1 MPGVVEMK
9 ERRRNRL
16 RHPYF
21 NSSFLLT
28 CLFVAACVYG
38 QSQSGVDLSSID
50 KSADPCNNFY
60 QYACGGWLEAN
71 PIPPD
76 EASWGRFDVLFES
89 NQEIL
94 RSIAEDSAV
103 HTDRSATDQKVGGFY
118 RSCMAEDAIEKLGAT
133 PLRPELDRI
142 AAIATRA
149 DLLAEIARLHS
160 LQVQVFFDFSAA
172 PDPDNA
178 RRNIANLDQGGL
190 GLPEK
195 DFYFRSDSRSE
206 EIRQKYVAHIAKM
219 LELTDVAPQIAAE
232 QAADIMRIET
242 ALAKGSLDITSRRD
256 PKLLVHRMTVAQLD
270 AEGRAF
276 SFKDYLRAVQAPSF
290 SSLNVAVPAFQKS
303 LNEVFATEPLP
314 NLKAY
319 MAWHFISAGARL
331 LTHAFV
337 DENFDFYSRTLTGA
351 PQLRPR
357 WKRCVSA
364 VDEEIGEALGRL
376 FVERTNAQEGKAR
389 TLEIVEAIE
398 EQMKRD
404 INSLTWMS
412 PATKKRAQVKLAAV
426 TRKIGFPDRW
436 RDYSSVKI
444 SSGDYF
450 GNWYRANQFE
460 SRRDMAKIGQ
470 PVDRNEWEM
479 TPPTVNAY
487 YSPTENNI
495 NFPAGILRP
504 PFYSKQARDAVNY
517 GAVGSVIGHELT
529 HGFDDEGRQFDA
541 DGNLKDWWL
550 KSDRDRFVKLADCF
564 VNQYGGYSPVPG
576 AEINGRLT
584 LGENT
589 ADNGGIRLA
598 YLALLDDLAA
608 KSIGLSER
616 QDGNN
621 QPQQF
626 FLGFAQVWCENQRPE
641 AARLQVETD
650 PHASAKFRVDGT
662 VSNMPEFSQ
671 AFGCKAGDKMFAV
684 KACRV
689 W

>member
-1 MPGVVEMK
+1 MMYLVI
-9 ERRRNRL
+9 
-16 RHPYF
+16 
-21 NSSFLLT
+21 
-28 CLFVAACVYG
+28 ACNG
-38 QSQSGVDLSSID
+38 HAQSQSGLDLNAID

-60 QYACGGWLEAN
+60 QYACGGWLKAN

-76 EASWGRFDVLFES
+76 EASWGRFDVLAES
-89 NQEIL
+89 NQTIL
-94 RSIAEDSAV
+94 RSILEDSAA
-103 HTDRSATDQKVGGFY
+103 HLDRGPTDQKVGGFY
-118 RSCMAEDAIEKLGAT
+118 QSCMAEDVIEKLGAA

-142 AAIATRA
+142 AAIAKRA
-149 DLLAEIARLHS
+149 DLPAEIARLHTM
-160 LQVQVFFDFSAA
+160 QVQVFFDFSSS

-219 LELTDVAPQIAAE
+219 LQLSGFAPQVATK
-232 QAADIMRIET
+232 QAADIMRTET

-256 PKLLVHRMTVAQLD
+256 PKLLVHRMSVAQL
-270 AEGRAF
+270 AGEWPAF
-276 SFKDYLRAVQAPSF
+276 SFQEYFRAVQAPSF
-290 SSLNVAVPAFQKS
+290 TTLNVSVPAFQKS
-303 LNEVFATEPLP
+303 LNGVLAAESLP

-319 MAWHFISAGARL
+319 LAWHFISASARL
-331 LTHAFV
+331 LPRAFV
-337 DENFDFYSRTLTGA
+337 DENFDFYSRSLTGA
-351 PQLRPR
+351 SQLRPR

-364 VDEEIGEALGRL
+364 VDDELGEALGRL
-376 FVERTNAQEGKAR
+376 FVERTNAQEGKGK
-389 TLEIVEAIE
+389 TLQIVAAIE

-404 INSLTWMS
+404 INSLSWMS
-412 PATKKRAQVKLAAV
+412 PATKKQAQIKLAAV

-444 SSGDYF
+444 SGGDYF

-460 SRRDMAKIGQ
+460 SRRQIAKIGQ

-495 NFPAGILRP
+495 NFPAGILMP
-504 PFYSKQARDAVNY
+504 PFYADNARDAVNY
-517 GAVGSVIGHELT
+517 GAVGSIIGHELT

-550 KSDRDRFVKLADCF
+550 KSDRDRFVKLSDCF
-564 VNQYGGYSPVPG
+564 VNEYGGYSPVPG

-598 YLALLDDLAA
+598 YLALLKDLAA
-608 KSIGLSER
+608 KSVTLSQR
-616 QDGNN
+616 QDGYT
-621 QPQQF
+621 QVQQF

-650 PHASAKFRVDGT
+650 PHAAPKFRVDGT
-662 VSNMPEFSQ
+662 VSNMPEFGQ
-671 AFGCKAGDKMFAV
+671 AFGCKNGDKMFAV
-684 KACRV
+684 RACRV

>member
-1 MPGVVEMK
+1 MKWAALLLAVSGV
-9 ERRRNRL
+9 
-16 RHPYF
+16 
-21 NSSFLLT
+21 S
-28 CLFVAACVYG
+28 A
-38 QSQSGVDLSSID
+38 QSQSGLDLSAID

-60 QYACGGWLEAN
+60 QYACGGWLKAN

-76 EASWGRFDVLFES
+76 EASWGRFDVLFEN
-89 NQEIL
+89 NQKIL
-94 RSIAEDSAV
+94 RSILEDSSA
-103 HTDRSATDQKVGGFY
+103 HMERSATDQKVGAFY
-118 RSCMAEDAIEKLGAT
+118 QSCMAEDAIEKLGGT

-142 AAIATRA
+142 RAIATRA
-149 DLLAEIARLHS
+149 DLLAEIARLHGM
-160 LQVQVFFDFSAA
+160 QVQVFFDFSSS

-178 RRNIANLDQGGL
+178 RRNIASLDQGGL

-195 DFYFRSDSRSE
+195 DFYFRTDARSE
-206 EIRQKYVAHIAKM
+206 EIRKKYVAHIAKM
-219 LELTDVAPQIAAE
+219 LQLAGVTPPLAAK
-232 QAADIMRIET
+232 QASDIMRIET

-256 PKLLVHRMTVAQLD
+256 PKLLVHRMSVAQL
-270 AEGRAF
+270 AGEWHAF
-276 SFKDYLRAVQAPSF
+276 SFKDYFQAVQAPPF
-290 SSLNVAVPAFQKS
+290 VTLNVSVPSFQKS
-303 LNEVFATEPLP
+303 LNEVLATEPLAD
-314 NLKAY
+314 LKAY
-319 MAWHFISAGARL
+319 LAWHFASASARL

-351 PQLRPR
+351 SELRPR
-357 WKRCVSA
+357 WKRCVSG
-364 VDEEIGEALGRL
+364 VDDELGEALGRL

-389 TLEIVEAIE
+389 TLQIVAAIE
-398 EQMKRD
+398 EEMKRD

-412 PATKKRAQVKLAAV
+412 PVTKKRAQVKLDAV
-426 TRKIGFPDRW
+426 TRKIGYPDRW
-436 RDYSSVKI
+436 RDYSPVKI
-444 SSGDYF
+444 AGGDYF

-460 SRRDMAKIGQ
+460 SRRDLAKIGQ
-470 PVDRNEWEM
+470 PVDRGEWEM

-487 YSPTENNI
+487 YSPNENNI

-504 PFYSKQARDAVNY
+504 PFYSNEARDTVNY

-541 DGNLKDWWL
+541 GGNLKDWWL
-550 KSDRDRFVKLADCF
+550 KTDRDRFVKLADCF

-576 AEINGRLT
+576 AEMNGRLT

-598 YLALLDDLAA
+598 YLALLDDLAT
-608 KSIGLSER
+608 KSISLPDK
-616 QDGNN
+616 QDGYT
-621 QPQQF
+621 QSQQF

-650 PHASAKFRVDGT
+650 PHAAPKFRVDGT

-671 AFGCKAGDKMFAV
+671 AFSCKAGDKMFPV
-684 KACRV
+684 RACRV

>member
-1 MPGVVEMK
+1 M
-9 ERRRNRL
+9 
-16 RHPYF
+16 
-21 NSSFLLT
+21 
-28 CLFVAACVYG
+28 
-38 QSQSGVDLSSID
+38 
-50 KSADPCNNFY
+50 
-60 QYACGGWLEAN
+60 
-71 PIPPD
+71 
-76 EASWGRFDVLFES
+76 LFES

-351 PQLRPR
+351 SQLRPR

-364 VDEEIGEALGRL
+364 IDEEIGEALGRL

-426 TRKIGFPDRW
+426 TRKIGFPIDGAIIPRSKF
-436 RDYSSVKI
+436 RAAIISVT
-444 SSGDYF
+444 G
-450 GNWYRANQFE
+450 
-460 SRRDMAKIGQ
+460 
-470 PVDRNEWEM
+470 
-479 TPPTVNAY
+479 T
-487 YSPTENNI
+487 
-495 NFPAGILRP
+495 
-504 PFYSKQARDAVNY
+504 
-517 GAVGSVIGHELT
+517 
-529 HGFDDEGRQFDA
+529 GRT
-541 DGNLKDWWL
+541 NLKAGATWP
-550 KSDRDRFVKLADCF
+550 KSANL
-564 VNQYGGYSPVPG
+564 SI
-576 AEINGRLT
+576 ETNGR
-584 LGENT
+584 
-589 ADNGGIRLA
+589 
-598 YLALLDDLAA
+598 
-608 KSIGLSER
+608 
-616 QDGNN
+616 
-621 QPQQF
+621 
-626 FLGFAQVWCENQRPE
+626 
-641 AARLQVETD
+641 
-650 PHASAKFRVDGT
+650 
-662 VSNMPEFSQ
+662 
-671 AFGCKAGDKMFAV
+671 
-684 KACRV
+684 
-689 W
+689 

>member
-1 MPGVVEMK
+1 MG
-9 ERRRNRL
+9 L
-16 RHPYF
+16 AIG
-21 NSSFLLT
+21 FLIGLQIT
-28 CLFVAACVYG
+28 PAVYG
-38 QSQSGVDLSSID
+38 QSQSGLELSAID

-60 QYACGGWLEAN
+60 QYACGGWLKAN

-89 NQEIL
+89 NQKIL
-94 RSIAEDSAV
+94 RSILEDSAA
-103 HTDRSATDQKVGGFY
+103 HMDRSPTDQKVGGFY
-118 RSCMAEDAIEKLGAT
+118 GSCMAEDTIEKLAAT

-142 AAIATRA
+142 AALAANA
-149 DLLAEIARLHS
+149 DLPIEIARLHT
-160 LQVQVFFDFSAA
+160 LQVQVFFDFSSS

-195 DFYFRSDSRSE
+195 DFYFRSDSGSE
-206 EIRQKYVAHIAKM
+206 EIRRKYVAHIAKM
-219 LELTDVAPQIAAE
+219 LQLAGVAQQLAAK
-232 QAADIMRIET
+232 QATDIMRIET

-256 PKLLVHRMTVAQLD
+256 PKLLVHRMSVSQLGTD
-270 AEGRAF
+270 LPAF
-276 SFKDYLRAVQAPSF
+276 SFQEYFRAVQAPAF
-290 SSLNVAVPAFQKS
+290 TTLNVAVPSFQKA
-303 LNEVFATEPLP
+303 LNDVLATESLP

-319 MAWHFISAGARL
+319 LTWHFISASAHL
-331 LTHAFV
+331 LSHAFV

-351 PQLRPR
+351 SQLRPR

-364 VDEEIGEALGRL
+364 VDDELGEALGQL
-376 FVERTNAQEGKAR
+376 FVERTNAQQGKAR
-389 TLEIVEAIE
+389 TLQIVAAIE

-404 INSLTWMS
+404 INSISWMS
-412 PATKKRAQVKLAAV
+412 PATKKRAQGKLAAV

-450 GNWYRANQFE
+450 GNSYRANQFE
-460 SRRDMAKIGQ
+460 SRRDIVKIGQ

-504 PFYSKQARDAVNY
+504 PFYSNDARDAVNY

-550 KSDRDRFVKLADCF
+550 KSDRDRFVKLSDCF
-564 VNQYGGYSPVPG
+564 VNQYGGYSPGPG

-608 KSIGLSER
+608 KSIPLTEK
-616 QDGNN
+616 QDNYT
-621 QPQQF
+621 PAQQF
-626 FLGFAQVWCENQRPE
+626 FVGFAQVWCENQRPE

-650 PHASAKFRVDGT
+650 PHAAAKFRVDGT

-671 AFGCKAGDKMFAV
+671 AFSCKAGDKMFAV

>member
-1 MPGVVEMK
+1 ME
-9 ERRRNRL
+9 
-16 RHPYF
+16 
-21 NSSFLLT
+21 
-28 CLFVAACVYG
+28 
-38 QSQSGVDLSSID
+38 
-50 KSADPCNNFY
+50 
-60 QYACGGWLEAN
+60 
-71 PIPPD
+71 
-76 EASWGRFDVLFES
+76 
-89 NQEIL
+89 
-94 RSIAEDSAV
+94 
-103 HTDRSATDQKVGGFY
+103 RSATDQKVGGFY
-118 RSCMAEDAIEKLGAT
+118 CSCMAEDAIEKLGAT

-142 AAIATRA
+142 GAIATRA
-149 DLLAEIARLHS
+149 DLLAEIAHLHT
-160 LQVQVFFDFSAA
+160 LQVQVFFDFSSS

-178 RRNIANLDQGGL
+178 GRNIANLDQGGL

-195 DFYFRSDSRSE
+195 DFYFRSDAHSE
-206 EIRQKYVAHIAKM
+206 EIRQKYVAHIGKIFQLAGI
-219 LELTDVAPQIAAE
+219 APPIAAK
-232 QAADIMRIET
+232 QASDIMRIET
-242 ALAKGSLDITSRRD
+242 ALAKGSMDITARRD
-256 PKLLVHRMTVAQLD
+256 PKLLVHRMSVAQLD
-270 AEGRAF
+270 TEWPAF
-276 SFKDYLRAVQAPSF
+276 SFKSYFLAVQAPPF
-290 SSLNVAVPAFQKS
+290 AALNVSVPSFQKS
-303 LNEVFATEPLP
+303 LNEVLATESLS

-319 MAWHFISAGARL
+319 LTWHFISASARL

-351 PQLRPR
+351 SQLRPR
-357 WKRCVSA
+357 WKRCVSG
-364 VDEEIGEALGRL
+364 VDDELGEALGRL

-389 TLEIVEAIE
+389 TLQIVAAIE

-404 INSLTWMS
+404 IDSLTWMS

-426 TRKIGFPDRW
+426 TRKIGYPDRW

-460 SRRDMAKIGQ
+460 SRRDTAKIGQ

-495 NFPAGILRP
+495 NFPAGILQP
-504 PFYSKQARDAVNY
+504 PFYANQARDTVNY

-598 YLALLDDLAA
+598 YLALLDHLAT
-608 KSIGLSER
+608 KSIPLAEK
-616 QDGNN
+616 QDGYT
-621 QPQQF
+621 QSQQF
-626 FLGFAQVWCENQRPE
+626 FLGFAQAWCENERPE

-650 PHASAKFRVDGT
+650 PHAAPKFRVDGT

-671 AFGCKAGDKMFAV
+671 AFSCKAGDKMFAV
-684 KACRV
+684 RACRV

>member
-1 MPGVVEMK
+1 MV
-9 ERRRNRL
+9 RNAGETACATVL
-16 RHPYF
+16 TC
-21 NSSFLLT
+21 FLLT
-28 CLFVAACVYG
+28 SGVYG
-38 QSQSGVDLSSID
+38 QSQSGLDLSAID
-50 KSADPCNNFY
+50 KSADPCKNFY
-60 QYACGGWLEAN
+60 QYACGGWLKAN

-89 NQEIL
+89 NQKIL
-94 RSIAEDSAV
+94 RSILEDSAA
-103 HTDRSATDQKVGGFY
+103 HMERSSTDQKVGGFY
-118 RSCMAEDAIEKLGAT
+118 QSCMAEDEIQKLGAT
-133 PLRPELDRI
+133 PLRPELERI
-142 AAIATRA
+142 AAIATRG
-149 DLLAEIARLHS
+149 DLLKEIARLHA
-160 LQVQVFFDFSAA
+160 LQVQVFFDFSAS

-195 DFYFRSDSRSE
+195 DFYFRPDARSE
-206 EIRQKYVAHIAKM
+206 EIRQKYVAHIGKM
-219 LELTDVAPQIAAE
+219 LQLSGTAPPVAVKQAAE
-232 QAADIMRIET
+232 IMRIET
-242 ALAKGSLDITSRRD
+242 ALAKGSLDITSRRN
-256 PKLLVHRMTVAQLD
+256 PKLLVHRMSVSQID
-270 AEGRAF
+270 SEWPAF
-276 SFKDYLRAVQAPSF
+276 SFREYFRAVQAPAF
-290 SSLNVAVPAFQKS
+290 SALNVSVPSFQKS
-303 LNEVFATEPLP
+303 LNEVLANEALA

-319 MAWHFISAGARL
+319 LAWHFISASARL
-331 LTHAFV
+331 LTQSFV

-351 PQLRPR
+351 SQLRPR

-364 VDEEIGEALGRL
+364 VDDELGEALGRL

-389 TLEIVEAIE
+389 TLQIVAAIE

-404 INSLTWMS
+404 INSIAWMS

-426 TRKIGFPDRW
+426 TRKIGFPDHW

-444 SSGDYF
+444 AGSDYF

-470 PVDRNEWEM
+470 LVDRNEWEM

-504 PFYSKQARDAVNY
+504 PFYSNDARDAVNY

-598 YLALLDDLAA
+598 YLALLDDLGA
-608 KSIGLSER
+608 KSIPLGEK
-616 QDGNN
+616 QDTFT
-621 QPQQF
+621 QAQQF
-626 FLGFAQVWCENQRPE
+626 FLGFAQVWCENERPE

-650 PHASAKFRVDGT
+650 PHAAAEFRVDGT

-671 AFGCKAGDKMFAV
+671 AFSCKAGDKMVAV